1 MEPTDNIEKAVL
13 ADIDGLR
20 KQFPN
25 TQDLYREVCILMFFR
40 YGMTPTANKLYQ
52 LVRKGSMSAPSEALS
67 RFWDNLRDKSRVTI
81 EHPDLPDALKVAAG
95 GLVATLWRSAQDIAN
110 EQFSTFKD
118 EAQSKLRA
126 AEDATVAAKAD
137 RDHALAELSAT
148 QDRLGQANKQIDQ
161 LSHEVTSL
169 GSTNVSIEGQLQNAR
184 ADLLDSQARLDACR
198 TDFAAELEK
207 IRLAARQNEERIAG
221 TEARALVEI
230 DRERVNAAQSR
241 KALEK
246 ALAERAAAEGRNRDE
261 MLIIQKQLAIQN
273 HKNGIQEGELRA
285 MTVNLDKSLAEL
297 DRLREQLNEA
307 GARNSMLRA
316 ERKALEVTRT
326 RPRKASR
333 KLDSTTAEVP
343 TQNTAKRS
351 VRAK

>member
-25 TQDLYREVCILMFFR
+25 TQDLYREVCVLMFFR

-81 EHPDLPDALKVAAG
+81 EHPDLPEALKVAAG
-95 GLVATLWRSAQDIAN
+95 GLVATLWQSAQDVAN

-118 EAQSKLRA
+118 DAQSKISA

-148 QDRLGQANKQIDQ
+148 QDRLGLANKQIDQ

-207 IRLAARQNEERIAG
+207 IRLAAKQSEERIAG

-261 MLIIQKQLAIQN
+261 LLTIQKQLANQN

-285 MTVNLDKSLAEL
+285 MTVNLEKSLIEL
-297 DRLREQLNEA
+297 DRLRVQLNEA
-307 GARNSMLRA
+307 GAKNSMLRA
-316 ERKALEVTRT
+316 ERNALEVIRP

-333 KLDSTTAEVP
+333 KLDSTTAEAP

>member
-1 MEPTDNIEKAVL
+1 M
-13 ADIDGLR
+13 
-20 KQFPN
+20 
-25 TQDLYREVCILMFFR
+25 
-40 YGMTPTANKLYQ
+40 
-52 LVRKGSMSAPSEALS
+52 
-67 RFWDNLRDKSRVTI
+67 
-81 EHPDLPDALKVAAG
+81 
-95 GLVATLWRSAQDIAN
+95 
-110 EQFSTFKD
+110 
-118 EAQSKLRA
+118 
-126 AEDATVAAKAD
+126 VAAKAD
-137 RDHALAELSAT
+137 RDNALAELSAT
-148 QDRLGQANKQIDQ
+148 QDRLGLAHKQIDQ

-198 TDFAAELEK
+198 ADFALELEK
-207 IRLAARQNEERIAG
+207 IRLAAKQSEERIAG

-246 ALAERAAAEGRNRDE
+246 ALAERAAAEERNRDE
-261 MLIIQKQLAIQN
+261 LLTIQKQLANQN

-285 MTVNLDKSLAEL
+285 MTVNLEKSLTEL
-297 DRLREQLNEA
+297 DRLRVQLNEA
-307 GARNSMLRA
+307 GAKNSMLRA
-316 ERKALEVTRT
+316 ERNALEVIRP

-333 KLDSTTAEVP
+333 KLDSTAAEAP